1 MQDLL
6 KIKWVNRINNYAIP
20 VVLFRS
26 SNPKGHVM
34 YCHGFTLFLTKV
46 VNLNSAHGK
55 VYSIQHCM
63 IKFVSGVKHHN
74 HNPTLHQLL
83 NIALYIC
90 FVDFHHGWR
99 YC

>member
-55 VYSIQHCM
+55 VYSIQHYM
-63 IKFVSGVKHHN
+63 IKFVACDRSVALN
-74 HNPTLHQLL
+74 TITITLHC
-83 NIALYIC
+83 ISY
-90 FVDFHHGWR
+90 
-99 YC
+99 